1 MTKEQYE
8 RLVAPLRRYPGAVA
22 ALKGIKRALT
32 LLCYVMYP
40 LLLGWL
46 YVQNDER
53 LWRCFIVPAVS
64 FAAVSVF
71 RSVYNAPRP
80 YELGFDSLLKK
91 KRTGHSFPS
100 RHVFSSAMVAVTY
113 YYIIPG
119 MGQALLV
126 VAALI
131 AVIRVV
137 GGVHFPRDVIAGA
150 AAALLAGAIG
160 YWWVP

>member
-8 RLVAPLRRYPGAVA
+8 RLAAPLRRCPGAVA
-22 ALKGIKRALT
+22 ALKGTNRALT

-46 YVQNDER
+46 CIQNDGR

-71 RSVYNAPRP
+71 RSAYNAPRP

-100 RHVFSSAMVAVTY
+100 RHVFSSVMVAVTY
-113 YYIIPG
+113 YYIVPG
-119 MGQALLV
+119 MGEALLA

-160 YWWVP
+160 YWLVP